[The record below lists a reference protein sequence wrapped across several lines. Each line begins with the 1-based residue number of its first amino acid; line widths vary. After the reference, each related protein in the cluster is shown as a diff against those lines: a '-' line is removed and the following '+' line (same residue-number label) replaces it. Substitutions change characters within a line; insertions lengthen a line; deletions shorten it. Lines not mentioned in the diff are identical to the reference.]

1 VTRGRLKLVALC
13 IVGLVG
19 AGIGA
24 WLAGEAAIKAR
35 VSEAVFRA
43 TGRALVL
50 VGPLSIRPGLS
61 LSIVADDVSF
71 ANAPDGSRPEMA
83 RARRVAARV
92 AWLPLFSREIV
103 VERLTLVEPS
113 VLLETNAEGVPNWRF
128 PPPRSPGAGIGA
140 GVPATPWNVDARM
153 VELREGSVEWR
164 DGRTHQGAKTLV
176 PRLILE
182 AASAASPVSLSGE
195 VQWGGARAGVTGQFG
210 SAASFRSATAA
221 SPWPVRVVAE
231 SAMERISVAGGI
243 ARPASFA
250 GLIAVTAPQGDVSG
264 DIAWRFAG
272 RPMLEA
278 NLSSKRL
285 DLDAVRAILAARPAP
300 PPAGPVGQS
309 ADPVHAPPDPEL
321 PFAALNRMD
330 GDVRLAVSELRL
342 AGVTLVGFVG
352 HAVLREGKLAL
363 DPVGGQGAGGRLDM
377 TASVDASVAE
387 PPVTVSLRGDGIAV
401 KPVLAAF
408 GWPGDVLANANVS
421 VDLRGQGRTIHALA
435 AGLDGHV
442 ALAIADGEVDN
453 NVFSAALGGFMRAAR
468 LPAEF
473 GAGRTSIR
481 CLAVRLDAAHGL
493 VAATTM
499 LLDTRRLTL
508 QGMGEVDLASERV
521 ALRLRPLVRIG
532 GTLREPKVTLDSG
545 GLLGALMAG
554 ERRVADPCPP
564 ALANAR
570 LP

>member
-1 VTRGRLKLVALC
+1 MTRRRLTLVALC
-13 IVGLVG
+13 VVGLVG
-19 AGIGA
+19 LGVGA

-35 VSEAVFRA
+35 VSEAVLRA

-50 VGPLSIRPGLS
+50 AGPLSIRPGRS
-61 LSIVADDVSF
+61 LGIVANDVSL

-83 RARRVAARV
+83 RVRRVEARV
-92 AWLPLFSREIV
+92 AWLPLFSREVV
-103 VERLTLVEPS
+103 VERLTLVEPA
-113 VLLETNAEGVPNWRF
+113 VLLETDAEGVPNWPF
-128 PPPRSPGAGIGA
+128 PPPRPPGAGTGV
-140 GVPATPWNVDARM
+140 GVPATPWSIDARL

-164 DGRTHQGAKTLV
+164 DGRTRQGAKAMV
-176 PRLILE
+176 PRLTLA
-182 AASAASPVSLSGE
+182 AASAESPVLLSGE
-195 VQWGGARAGVTGQFG
+195 VQSDGVRAGVTGQFG

-231 SAMERISVAGGI
+231 NALGRASVDGGI
-243 ARPASFA
+243 ARPGSFA
-250 GLIAVTAPQGDVSG
+250 GAVAVTAPQGDVSG

-285 DLDAVRAILAARPAP
+285 DFDAVRGILAARPAP
-300 PPAGPVGQS
+300 PPAGPPGPP
-309 ADPVHAPPDPEL
+309 ADPAHAPPDPEL
-321 PFAALNRMD
+321 PFAALNRID
-330 GDVRLAVSELRL
+330 GDVRLAVGELRL
-342 AGVTLVGFVG
+342 AGVTLAGFVG
-352 HAVLREGKLAL
+352 HAVLREGRLSL
-363 DPVGGQGAGGRLDM
+363 NPVGGQAAGGRLDM

-387 PPVTVSLRGDGIAV
+387 PPVALSLRGGGIAV

-408 GWPGDVLANANVS
+408 GWPDDVSADADVS
-421 VDLRGQGRTIHALA
+421 VDLRGQGRTVRALGA
-435 AGLDGHV
+435 SLDGHV
-442 ALAIADGEVDN
+442 ALAVVDGEVDN
-453 NVFSAALGGFMRAAR
+453 SVFSAALGGFMRAAR

-473 GAGRTSIR
+473 GAGRTGIR

-499 LLDTRRLTL
+499 VLDTRRLTL
-508 QGMGEVDLASERV
+508 QGTGEVDLANERV

-532 GTLREPKVTLDSG
+532 GTLRQPKVTLDPG

-554 ERRVADPCPP
+554 ERRAADPCPA
-564 ALANAR
+564 ALASAR